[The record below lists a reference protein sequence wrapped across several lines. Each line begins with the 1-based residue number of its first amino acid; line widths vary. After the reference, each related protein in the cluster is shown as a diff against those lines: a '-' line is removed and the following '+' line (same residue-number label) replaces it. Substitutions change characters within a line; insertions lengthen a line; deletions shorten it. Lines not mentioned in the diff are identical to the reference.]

1 MGWRTD
7 FKKAL
12 ITELEKIDN
21 IGTVRSKFT
30 QKPLDVPSLVVSL
43 VSEEYER
50 FMGVSEG
57 IVPLGFEII
66 GRVKDLDDP
75 DEAKEDLLDQ
85 VIEAIEGIA
94 GYVIILE
101 AVDFHD
107 KIEGGGPMFTLTGRM
122 EALKDYSSM

>member
-1 MGWRTD
+1 MGYRTD
-7 FKKAL
+7 FKRTL
-12 ITELEKIDN
+12 ITELEKIDG

-30 QKPLDVPSLVVSL
+30 QKPLDLPSLIVSL

-57 IVPLGFEII
+57 MVPLRFEIA
-66 GRVKDLDDP
+66 GRVKDVDDP

-85 VIEAIEGIA
+85 VIEKIEGITA
-94 GYVIILE
+94 YVIILE
-101 AVDFHD
+101 DADFHD
-107 KIEGGGPMFTLTGRM
+107 KIEGSGPMFTLTGRM